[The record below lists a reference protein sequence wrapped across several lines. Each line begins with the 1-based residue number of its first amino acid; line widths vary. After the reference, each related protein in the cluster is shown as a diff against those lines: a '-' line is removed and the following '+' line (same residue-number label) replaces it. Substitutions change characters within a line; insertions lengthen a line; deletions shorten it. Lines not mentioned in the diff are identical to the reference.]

1 MRTQTAAP
9 PVPSIQPR
17 PPGTG
22 GWIRRLML
30 PFLGAHK
37 RNVAIAFGVS
47 VIGMGLNAV
56 TPFVEKVIVD
66 DVIVAHTRPLAPLL
80 AALIGAGVITFAAS
94 YIRRFIGGRVGLD
107 VQYDMRNAIYE
118 RLQRLDFATHDEM
131 QTGQLVSRAN
141 SDVAILQGLLNV
153 LPLLSGNL
161 VMTVV
166 AFVIMLFLSPALTLV
181 ALAAVPVLFVLSLK
195 MRTSMFPASWDAQQK
210 IGEVAG
216 VVDEAVTG
224 VRVVKGFG
232 QEDRE
237 LRRLVGVGD
246 DLFKSRMRV
255 INLTARYSPALQA
268 VPV

>member
-9 PVPSIQPR
+9 PVRSIQPR

-47 VIGMGLNAV
+47 VIGMVLNAI

-66 DVIVAHTRPLAPLL
+66 DVIIDHNRALAPLL
-80 AALIGAGVITFAAS
+80 AILIGAGVITFGSS
-94 YIRRFIGGRVGLD
+94 YIRRFVGGRVGLD

-141 SDVAILQGLLNV
+141 SDVGILQGLLNV
-153 LPLLSGNL
+153 LPLMTGNII
-161 VMTVV
+161 MTVV
-166 AFVIMLFLSPALTLV
+166 AFAIMVVLSP
-181 ALAAVPVLFVLSLK
+181 
-195 MRTSMFPASWDAQQK
+195 
-210 IGEVAG
+210 
-216 VVDEAVTG
+216 
-224 VRVVKGFG
+224 
-232 QEDRE
+232 
-237 LRRLVGVGD
+237 
-246 DLFKSRMRV
+246 
-255 INLTARYSPALQA
+255 
-268 VPV
+268 